1 MLAEHAAVDDF
12 AFHILAVNSAHSK
25 LDQAVGE
32 EDPRAG
38 LDVLGQGL
46 ESGRDQVRGA
56 GNVARSNGK
65 PRSRL
70 DGNGRA
76 VFEAAG
82 PDLGSLQVLENAD
95 VPSLFLS

>member
-1 MLAEHAAVDDF
+1 MLAEHTAVDDF
-12 AFHILAVNSAHSK
+12 AFNILAVNGAHSEF
-25 LDQAVGE
+25 DQAIGE
-32 EDPRAG
+32 EDARAG

-56 GNVARSNGK
+56 GNVARSNGE

-82 PDLGSLQVLENAD
+82 PELGSLQVLEDAD
-95 VPSLFLS
+95 GPSLFL